1 VGTAEEL
8 DAGGLHDHFEM
19 YASPRWWKWFSLRF
33 WRFRTPVQSDYE
45 KRANELSHPI
55 PSALHIYRDFYL
67 FPFNKDARAAQ
78 QAVEDLL
85 SDLLNGALK
94 NPATYL
100 SSNPCQ

>member
-1 VGTAEEL
+1 MKNG
-8 DAGGLHDHFEM
+8 
-19 YASPRWWKWFSLRF
+19 
-33 WRFRTPVQSDYE
+33 RTSY
-45 KRANELSHPI
+45 HI

-85 SDLLNGALK
+85 SDLRNGALK

>member
-1 VGTAEEL
+1 MRGDFTITSRCML
-8 DAGGLHDHFEM
+8 LHAGGSGSPCVSGGFERP
-19 YASPRWWKWFSLRF
+19 YS
-33 WRFRTPVQSDYE
+33 RTMKNGRTSY
-45 KRANELSHPI
+45 HI